1 MAVDC
6 SARKTKYTGGTIP
19 YSPVLSAEEAARFT
33 LENVLGG
40 SDSWQPALL
49 TEQAAAPI
57 LTVNGSTLTWNASDY
72 VFCYAI
78 CKNGK
83 VIDFTN
89 ETTYTIPANA
99 TDEDVFTVRAANQM
113 GGLGQSTV
121 NKEVVERQYYNV
133 NGIRINNTEKGLNI
147 IRTIY
152 SDGTI
157 DTVKEFVK

>member
-1 MAVDC
+1 MPAP
-6 SARKTKYTGGTIP
+6 T
-19 YSPVLSAEEAARFT
+19 YSVKLS
-33 LENVLGG
+33 
-40 SDSWQPALL
+40 
-49 TEQAAAPI
+49 
-57 LTVNGSTLTWNASDY
+57 
-72 VFCYAI
+72 
-78 CKNGK
+78 
-83 VIDFTN
+83 N

-113 GGLGQSTV
+113 GGLGQASNGSNATGIDQSTV